1 MSSSCLVL
9 YIHFR
14 GLNTVPY
21 ALQTLRLS
29 MKVENMFLKFQI
41 CFISLE
47 SSRDV
52 EKMTEC
58 FVVLERDAALDEFA
72 LSRLHL

>member
-1 MSSSCLVL
+1 MLVY
-9 YIHFR
+9 YIHFH
-14 GLNTVPY
+14 GLSTVPY

-29 MKVENMFLKFQI
+29 LKVENMFLKFQI
-41 CFISLE
+41 CLISLD

-52 EKMTEC
+52 EMMTEC